1 MKKPAPTRPTIL
13 RARELRREQTPA
25 EKKVWARVRNHQLA
39 NLPIRRQHPIGPYV
53 VDFCCEPAKVVIEI
67 DGDSHF
73 EPEQQTFDA
82 RRTTWLE
89 ECGYRV
95 IRFTNSEVHH
105 NLEAVLRAIAEACGA
120 KL

>member
-1 MKKPAPTRPTIL
+1 MKKPAPNRPTIL
-13 RARELRREQTPA
+13 RARELRHEQTPA
-25 EKKVWARVRNHQLA
+25 EKKIWARVRNHRLA

-53 VDFCCEPAKVVIEI
+53 VDFCCEPVKVIIEI

-73 EPEQQTFDA
+73 EPEQQAFDA

-95 IRFTNSEVHH
+95 IRFTNIEVHR
-105 NLEAVLRAIAEACGA
+105 NLEAVLQAIAEACGA
-120 KL
+120 KM

>member
-25 EKKVWARVRNHQLA
+25 EKKIWARVRNHQLA

-53 VDFCCEPAKVVIEI
+53 VDFCCEPARVVIEI

-73 EPEQQTFDA
+73 ESEQKAFDA
-82 RRTTWLE
+82 QRTAWLE

-95 IRFTNSEVHH
+95 LRFTNIEVHRS
-105 NLEAVLRAIAEACGA
+105 LEAVLQAIAEQCGA